1 MAETPEYTLSREEEQ
16 VVDNHFDNIRIPG
29 FGNSDSENEHLARMS
44 TDEEGMLEE
53 AWNIIEAN
61 WPHLLNEDGD
71 DFTPEGQPVAKAIA
85 EYLMAAAD
93 NSYER
98 EYEPDW
104 DSMRGG
110 RDYY

>member
-1 MAETPEYTLSREEEQ
+1 MAETPEYTLSREEEA
-16 VVDNHFDNIRIPG
+16 VVDNHFETLRIPG
-29 FGNSDSENEHLARMS
+29 FGGDSENEHLARMS
-44 TDEEGMLEE
+44 TDEEGMLEQ
-53 AWNIIEAN
+53 AWYIIDEH
-61 WPHLLNEDGD
+61 WPHLIID
-71 DFTPEGQPVAKAIA
+71 DDCEFTPEGERVAKAIA

-93 NSYER
+93 ANYER